1 MEKVLTKKAPP
12 GRQSHHGRRG
22 VPSEQAT
29 PSQPEPGGVARPV
42 ADSAQSMSIAGAPLY
57 QKQID
62 NSGVRYRH
70 DPRDREVW
78 RVGLSLGLF
87 LLVLAIALWGPQ
99 RMVTQSGYKQEA
111 LRQQVGQLEAVRD
124 GLKMQR
130 GRLEDLRRVA
140 VLAEQMGLRQTE
152 PESYSWFALPPG
164 GGESEAAVARLLRSG
179 E

>member
-12 GRQSHHGRRG
+12 GRKSHHGRRG
-22 VPSEQAT
+22 APKERAT
-29 PSQPEPGGVARPV
+29 PSRTAPGGVTRPV
-42 ADSAQSMSIAGAPLY
+42 AAQAQSMSIGGAPLY
-57 QKQID
+57 QKHID
-62 NSGVRYRH
+62 NSGIRYRH

-87 LLVLAIALWGPQ
+87 LMVLAILLWGPQ
-99 RMVTQSGYKQEA
+99 RLVTESGYKQEA
-111 LRQQVGQLEAVRD
+111 LRQQVGLLQAVRD
-124 GLKMQR
+124 ELKMQR

-152 PESYSWFALPPG
+152 PDSYSWLALPPG
-164 GGESEAAVARLLRSG
+164 DGDSDTTVARLLRSG